1 MADPVFLFP
10 GQGSQ
15 QVGMG
20 KELWEA
26 HPSVREL
33 FEEAS
38 ESAGVD
44 LRALCFDAPAS
55 TLVQTDNVQP
65 AITVVNLAWL
75 LVLDG
80 EGITPAAVAG
90 HSLGEYAALC
100 AAQVF
105 SVAET
110 MALVSA
116 RGKLMHE
123 AAGRQEGGMTAVFGL
138 DMETLSRLC
147 EEVEPPGTV
156 QVANYNSP
164 TQVVLTGEKDALKHA
179 GALAKESGAK
189 LSIPLR
195 VSGPWHSRFMEEA
208 RDGMSEVLR
217 QSHPKAPT
225 IPVVS
230 NVRAEPYPSEPD
242 QIRAHLIDQIVSPV
256 LWYPS
261 ISLLRSR
268 GHSTFVEVG
277 PGKVLTGLMKEI
289 DPEAQRFNV
298 NDPESLQRLRALLT

>member
-1 MADPVFLFP
+1 MDDPVFLFP

-20 KELWEA
+20 KDLWEA
-26 HPSVREL
+26 HGSVKEL

-38 ESAGVD
+38 ESAGMD
-44 LRALCFDAPAS
+44 LKAMCFEAPAQ

-75 LVLDG
+75 RVLEGD
-80 EGITPAAVAG
+80 GITPAAVAG

-105 SVAET
+105 TVAET
-110 MALVSA
+110 MELVSA
-116 RGKLMHE
+116 RGRLMHE
-123 AAGRQEGGMTAVFGL
+123 AAGRTEGGMTAVFGL
-138 DMETLSRLC
+138 DMETLSGLC
-147 EEVEPPGTV
+147 EEIDPPGSV

-164 TQVVLTGEKDALKHA
+164 TQVVLTGEKDALKQVA
-179 GALAKESGAK
+179 GRAKEAGAK

-195 VSGPWHSRFMEEA
+195 VSGPWHSPFMAEA
-208 RDGMSEVLR
+208 RDRMREVLEGS
-217 QSHPKAPT
+217 QPKAPT
-225 IPVVS
+225 IPVIS
-230 NVRAEPYPSEPD
+230 NVGAEPYPSDPD
-242 QIRAHLIDQIVSPV
+242 RIRAHLVDQIVSPV

-261 ISLLRSR
+261 ISLLRSQ

-277 PGKVLTGLMKEI
+277 PGKVLTGLMKDI
-289 DPEAQRFNV
+289 DPDAERLNV
-298 NDPESLQRLRALLT
+298 NDPESLERLRAPRS